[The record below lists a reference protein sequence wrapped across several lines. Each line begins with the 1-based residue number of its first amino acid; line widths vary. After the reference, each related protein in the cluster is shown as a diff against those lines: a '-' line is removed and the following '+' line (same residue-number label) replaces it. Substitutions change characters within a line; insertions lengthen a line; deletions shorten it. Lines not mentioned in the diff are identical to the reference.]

1 MYVLLLLALPFAIED
16 VTAKNDKI
24 VKIIKNVREDQNT
37 RQEPKLKIKEINLH
51 SLLRYLCTLGLP
63 FIAAILTG
71 LELGGKSLVDAEVID
86 MDSLPC
92 LLDLFRPLPE
102 NDISDSVPK
111 INATQNKT
119 KNLKHMK

>member
-1 MYVLLLLALPFAIED
+1 MYKRG
-16 VTAKNDKI
+16 AK
-24 VKIIKNVREDQNT
+24 Q
-37 RQEPKLKIKEINLH
+37 KIKEINLH

-92 LLDLFRPLPE
+92 LLDLFKPLPE

-119 KNLKHMK
+119 KNLKHVK